1 LDDIQLKLNDILKVE
16 GGVLRPLDSS
26 NKQQPQ
32 QAEASTTGSTMT
44 SNHDGFQLRN
54 NDPFARAVLVQTWP
68 ESRKQRGISQL
79 HHHHQHSYPK
89 VTALLHQCPSSSGD
103 VRVQQLGDGFVG
115 QSPQSPPVRIEHDPL
130 QLFVGRQSLWIDRE

>member
-32 QAEASTTGSTMT
+32 QAEASTTGSTMD
-44 SNHDGFQLRN
+44 SNHDGFQLRH

-79 HHHHQHSYPK
+79 HHHQSTISTHIQRS
-89 VTALLHQCPSSSGD
+89 VAIQIIEGFGSSSLMPFFL
-103 VRVQQLGDGFVG
+103 R
-115 QSPQSPPVRIEHDPL
+115 
-130 QLFVGRQSLWIDRE
+130 